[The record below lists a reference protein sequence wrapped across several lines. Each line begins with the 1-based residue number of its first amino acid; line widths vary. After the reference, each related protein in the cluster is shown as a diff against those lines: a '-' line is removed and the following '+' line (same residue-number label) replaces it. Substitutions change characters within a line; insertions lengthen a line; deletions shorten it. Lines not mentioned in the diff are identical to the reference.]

1 MRKPAR
7 LFAPTSVTLA
17 TAYADQSQG
26 GADNDQTEELIIP
39 ENLEELEYS
48 AVADLYERAAKA
60 FDELYEEETD
70 GDFGITPEQLE
81 TLASLTDSIEALMSE
96 LSKREAE
103 VEERTEKA
111 KALADRVHSLSANT
125 NTEEQTDEETTDE
138 EQTDEDTKEESE
150 LESESEDDN
159 AAETVTASGRRSEL
173 RVPLSGIRRK
183 APRTSAPAKEE
194 PSMRDVAFSSG
205 EGTGFATGVGLNWHE
220 IGQAVD
226 RKLTS
231 YNNTQYVNANKAGRH
246 LREQHG
252 IVSFKRDIPE
262 DLMVTSSDRE
272 HVDSVISRAV
282 DESRLPGGA
291 LVAAGGW
298 CAPSETLYDLLE
310 LESRDGM
317 LSLPEIGVARGGV
330 SFTRGPRFSDI
341 FEQVTGFS
349 FTEEDDIAGNY
360 APGSNG
366 NVEGPK
372 PCYHVECSDFE
383 DVRLE
388 ADGLCITAGLLMQRG
403 YPEVIARTIRG
414 ALIAHEHRMN
424 AKLIQ
429 RLVADSDAVTMPT
442 QQAGTAAP
450 LLTAIELQVEHYKYA
465 ERLPRSTTLEAVF
478 PFWVRGA
485 IRSDL
490 SRRQGVALLEVT
502 DAQVNAWFASRGINP
517 QYVYNWQDLST
528 TAAGEFTQW
537 PTEVEFLLY
546 AAGTWV
552 RGSSD
557 IITLDT
563 IYDSTLLSQND
574 YTALFTEEG
583 WLTLKRG
590 FDSRVVTVGIEADG
604 ATHQGI
610 EIEHNGTIGA
620 PAGGGGEGA

>member
-7 LFAPTSVTLA
+7 LFAPTSVSLA

-26 GADNDQTEELIIP
+26 GADNDQADELVIP
-39 ENLEELEYS
+39 ETFDDLDFA
-48 AVADLYERAAKA
+48 AVSDLYARAVEA
-60 FDELYEEETD
+60 FDALYAEASEAEGGMT
-70 GDFGITPEQLE
+70 TEQIEALS
-81 TLASLTDSIEALMSE
+81 SLTDGIESLAAEMSA
-96 LSKREAE
+96 REAE
-103 VEERTEKA
+103 HEERTEQA
-111 KALADRVHSLSANT
+111 QALANRVHGLSANT
-125 NTEEQTDEETTDE
+125 DDEEDGDEEPTDEDEDTDEEPETD
-138 EQTDEDTKEESE
+138 
-150 LESESEDDN
+150 DDN
-159 AAETVTASGRRSEL
+159 AAETVTASGNARRSEL
-173 RVPLSGIRRK
+173 RVPLSGIRRQT
-183 APRTSAPAKEE
+183 PRTPAPSSEE
-194 PSMRDVAFSSG
+194 PTMRDIAFSSG
-205 EGTGFATGVGLNWHE
+205 EGTGFATGVGLNWNE

-252 IVSFKRDIPE
+252 IVTFKRQIPE

-282 DESRLPGGA
+282 DESRLPGGG

-317 LSLPEIGVARGGV
+317 LSLPEIGVARGGI

-341 FEQVTGFS
+341 FEQITGFS

-360 APGSNG
+360 APGADG

-372 PCYHVECSDFE
+372 PCYHVECTDFE

-414 ALIAHEHRMN
+414 ALVAHEHRMN

-429 RLVADSDAVTMPT
+429 RLVAGSDAVTMPS

-450 LLTAIELQVEHYKYA
+450 LLTAIELQVEHYKYT

-485 IRSDL
+485 VRSDL

-517 QYVYNWQDLST
+517 QYVYNWQALDT
-528 TAAGEFTQW
+528 TPAGDFTQW

-563 IYDSTLLSQND
+563 MYDSTLLSNND

-610 EIEHNGTIGA
+610 EIEHDGTIG
-620 PAGGGGEGA
+620 GGGDGA